1 ITPILAGVRPFRS
14 PHHSASMAGL
24 VGGGTPLRPG
34 EISLATGG
42 VLLLDELSEFK
53 PSVLQAIRQPLE
65 SGRITVT
72 RADGNASFP
81 ADFMLVGAT
90 NPCPCGY
97 FGDTEIGCSCTVQQ
111 IKNYQNRIGGPLM
124 DRIAIHIDVWRT
136 RPLQVLKAGKGI
148 SSEKL
153 REGVLLAREYA
164 EARMRRE
171 GSDGSS
177 QSLIRACALEESEE
191 EFLQDM
197 ARLHYMS
204 GRGIVRT
211 LSIARTI
218 ADLDRRPAVG
228 KEHLCEALG
237 LRLRDGVGA
246 L

>member
-1 ITPILAGVRPFRS
+1 QTDHELDFADISGHETAKRALQIAAAGKHGVLMMGPPGSGKTMLASRLPTILPPLSEKERIEAALVHSVAGEDIAPILAGVRPFRS
-14 PHHSASMAGL
+14 PHHSTSMAGL

-148 SSEKL
+148 S
-153 REGVLLAREYA
+153 
-164 EARMRRE
+164 
-171 GSDGSS
+171 
-177 QSLIRACALEESEE
+177 
-191 EFLQDM
+191 
-197 ARLHYMS
+197 
-204 GRGIVRT
+204 
-211 LSIARTI
+211 
-218 ADLDRRPAVG
+218 
-228 KEHLCEALG
+228 
-237 LRLRDGVGA
+237 
-246 L
+246 

>member
-1 ITPILAGVRPFRS
+1 
-14 PHHSASMAGL
+14 
-24 VGGGTPLRPG
+24 
-34 EISLATGG
+34 
-42 VLLLDELSEFK
+42 
-53 PSVLQAIRQPLE
+53 
-65 SGRITVT
+65 
-72 RADGNASFP
+72 
-81 ADFMLVGAT
+81 
-90 NPCPCGY
+90 
-97 FGDTEIGCSCTVQQ
+97 
-111 IKNYQNRIGGPLM
+111 
-124 DRIAIHIDVWRT
+124 
-136 RPLQVLKAGKGI
+136 
-148 SSEKL
+148 
-153 REGVLLAREYA
+153 YA

-218 ADLDRRPAVG
+218 ADLDRRPEVG